1 MGKTARL
8 GAVLLVLPLALSTVW
23 LEAASAAPGSG
34 SGDRANR
41 WVEVWCDTD
50 THSADGDTI
59 TFETAPE
66 GDDAIGKV
74 LDAKSLDPG
83 NHEGATANY
92 NAVAGVIQRW
102 HCGALRYWDGTIVP
116 AP

>member
-1 MGKTARL
+1 MWKRAKL
-8 GAVLLVLPLALSTVW
+8 GALLLVVPFALSAVW

-50 THSADGDTI
+50 IHNADGDLI
-59 TFETAPE
+59 TFEAAPE

-83 NHEGATANY
+83 NHEVATAHY
-92 NAVAGVIQRW
+92 NAVAGVVQGW
-102 HCGALRYWDGTIVP
+102 HCGALRYP